1 MCPGCDCVGNLLP
14 MIVSS
19 LKQNLGVH
27 NIKYD
32 CEVETE
38 VLQWLIA
45 QDIDFHQQ
53 GTEKLVQ
60 QYEKCFVCDRDCV
73 KK

>member
-1 MCPGCDCVGNLLP
+1 

-19 LKQNLGVH
+19 LKQNLCGR

-38 VLQWLIA
+38 VSQWLIT

-60 QYEKCFVCDRDCV
+60 QYEKCFV
-73 KK
+73 

>member
-1 MCPGCDCVGNLLP
+1 

-19 LKQNLGVH
+19 LKQNLGGR

-38 VLQWLIA
+38 VSQWLIT

-60 QYEKCFVCDRDCV
+60 QYEKCFVCDGDCV